1 MRLELIRIV
10 ARAIVAERDETG
22 QIVGEHETDPVA
34 LYTAEQV
41 SGYYAQMR
49 AQMDKNNEEI
59 AAAEEA
65 AKEAAAAATPNRA
78 SRRSS
83 ARGRKPAARRSRAR
97 K

>member
-49 AQMDKNNEEI
+49 AQMDKNNEEL

-65 AKEAAAAATPNRA
+65 AAAAATPNRA

-83 ARGRKPAARRSRAR
+83 ARARRPAARRSRAR